1 MFQLSLTHLV
11 FPSRIFLLGR
21 RCSDVRAAAISTLSV
36 FLIIKLSRPPR
47 RHPCGISDWDTLEIQ
62 SPLKFCKPFF
72 FSVIKLMLT
81 HALLAGWARMF
92 VYLLLNLLHRH
103 FSPFN
108 LFIQMFGHHLFLV
121 ILVINMTLSFLMITR
136 ITYGQFH
143 FAINLMFSLP
153 LERLFLTFILN
164 FAYPS

>member
-1 MFQLSLTHLV
+1 M
-11 FPSRIFLLGR
+11 
-21 RCSDVRAAAISTLSV
+21 RAAAISTLSV
-36 FLIIKLSRPPR
+36 FLIIKLSRPPQQ
-47 RHPCGISDWDTLEIQ
+47 HPCGINDWDTLEIL
-62 SPLKFCKPFF
+62 SPLKFCKPFL

-92 VYLLLNLLHRH
+92 VYHLLNLLHRL

-108 LFIQMFGHHLFLV
+108 MFIQMFGHHPFLV
-121 ILVINMTLSFLMITR
+121 ILVINITLSFLMITH

-143 FAINLMFSLP
+143 FEINLMFSLP
-153 LERLFLTFILN
+153 FERLFLMFILN